1 MSCNVW
7 LTRQRRQAFKF
18 DSKFQIYFMIYVNKI
33 VLYEPNETFY
43 SRIQFGSCLFLSDN
57 GHFINV
63 SIKFWNDF
71 FCIMFFIFY
80 MFCLNLDLQ
89 QFNSL
94 IKNAF
99 KISIPSSIK
108 SKVMDTDNFLRNQN
122 HKAIKILGT
131 ESDISNTV
139 IPHKLLE
146 ISSK

>member
-1 MSCNVW
+1 
-7 LTRQRRQAFKF
+7 
-18 DSKFQIYFMIYVNKI
+18 
-33 VLYEPNETFY
+33 
-43 SRIQFGSCLFLSDN
+43 
-57 GHFINV
+57 
-63 SIKFWNDF
+63 
-71 FCIMFFIFY
+71 
-80 MFCLNLDLQ
+80 MFCLNLALQ

-94 IKNAF
+94 IKNVF

-139 IPHKLLE
+139 KPHKLLE